1 MFHDEEKYS
10 IIQLAV
16 DFAIIL
22 LVCSAFVSCT
32 TSRTGLFG
40 KQSLR
45 DKYEEKLTSA
55 GLKQTALGEQWFGAG
70 EKSLIH
76 PLTITLPYK
85 ETGFFAADKPDAA
98 GYIFAVQKGEK
109 LTITITKKPVQ
120 EFNLFT
126 DLWRTAKENS
136 PKLIAFVDTTDKLE
150 YTVDR
155 NDSLLVRLQPELL
168 QNCEYTLTITTGP
181 SLAFP
186 VPSSANPR
194 IESFWGDT
202 RDAGARKHEGIDIFG
217 KFRTPVVAAA
227 DGYITA
233 VNENKLGGKAVWL
246 RPEGADY
253 TLYYAHLDSQIAR
266 QGEHVAAGDVVGLM
280 GNTGNAKNTP
290 THLHFGIYTFGG
302 AVNPLPFVNPKVS
315 EPASI
320 NASLK
325 NLNEFVRNTKTTTL
339 FSSPDNHSKKI
350 TDVSVNNLLFV
361 KAATA
366 SYCKV
371 QLPDSTEGF
380 LISDVVTTPETLRNY
395 TPTTSKNLFTKP
407 DSNAPAKTKI
417 NTGEKVDV
425 LANFNNFYY
434 VKTADNKGWILK

>member
-10 IIQLAV
+10 IIQ
-16 DFAIIL
+16 FAIDFVIIV

-32 TSRTGLFG
+32 TSRSGLFG

-45 DKYEEKLTSA
+45 DQYEDKLTSA
-55 GLKQTALGEQWFGAG
+55 GLKQTALGAQWFYAA

-76 PLTITLPYK
+76 PLIITLPYK

-98 GYIFAVQKGEK
+98 SYVFAVKRGEK
-109 LTITITKKPVQ
+109 LTISITKKPVQ
-120 EFNLFT
+120 SFYLFT
-126 DLWRTAKENS
+126 DLWRVSSNNS
-136 PKLIAFVDTTDKLE
+136 RKFIAAVDTTNKLE
-150 YTVDR
+150 YTVDN

-168 QNCEYTLTITTGP
+168 QNCEYTFTITTGP

-186 VPSSANPR
+186 VPSSANPH
-194 IESFWGDT
+194 IESFWGDV

-233 VNENKLGGKAVWL
+233 VNENRLGGKAVWL

-266 QGEHVAAGDVVGLM
+266 QGEHVRKGDVVGLM

-290 THLHFGIYTFGG
+290 THLHFGVYTFGG

-315 EPASI
+315 EPSI
-320 NASLK
+320 IEAPLK
-325 NLNEFVRNTKTTTL
+325 NLNAFVRNTKTTSL
-339 FSSPDNHSKKI
+339 LSSPNIHSTKI
-350 TDVSVNNLLFV
+350 SEVAINNLLFV
-361 KAATA
+361 KAAT
-366 SYCKV
+366 STYYKI
-371 QLPDSTEGF
+371 QLPDSTEGYVSSN
-380 LISDVVTTPETLRNY
+380 IVTTPDVIRNY
-395 TPTTSKNLFTKP
+395 TLSTSKNLYIKP
-407 DSNAPAKTKI
+407 DTTAPAKTQI
-417 NTGEKVDV
+417 NSGEKVNV
-425 LANFNNFYY
+425 LAVFNNFYY
-434 VKTADNKGWILK
+434 VENGDNKGWLSK